1 MTQTSRRSLIKVAAA
16 GSVAAA
22 LQAQHHHQSIPGPLA
37 NATVTFGEWRTDPP
51 LDRFE
56 PFTPDT
62 NMHHIL
68 PNDITVKAGGA
79 VNFIISGFHLIL
91 VYDDGTQ
98 PGNIDVTDTIPGPPV
113 PLINDDTNRIYR
125 GLDPRTQPLDRIEA
139 VHFPSRGR
147 YLVICGVFPHFVND
161 GMFTFVN
168 VLP

>member
-1 MTQTSRRSLIKVAAA
+1 MPQTSRRSLIKVAAA
-16 GSVAAA
+16 GSLAAA
-22 LQAQHHHQSIPGPLA
+22 LPAQHHKSIPSPLA

-51 LDRFE
+51 LDRFL

-62 NMHHIL
+62 NLHHIL
-68 PNDITVKAGGA
+68 PNEATIKAGGA

-91 VYDDGTQ
+91 VYDNGTQ
-98 PGNIDVTDTIPGPPV
+98 PGSIDVTDTIPGPPA

-125 GLDPRTQPLDRIEA
+125 GLDPREQPLDRIEA

-147 YLVICGVFPHFVND
+147 YLVICGVFPHFVN

>member
-1 MTQTSRRSLIKVAAA
+1 MPKTSRRSLIKVAAA
-16 GSVAAA
+16 GSLAAA
-22 LQAQHHHQSIPGPLA
+22 LPAQHHKSIPGPLA

-51 LDRFE
+51 LDRFNT

-68 PNDITVKAGGA
+68 PNEVTIKAGGA

-91 VYDDGTQ
+91 VYDNGTQ
-98 PGNIDVTDTIPGPPV
+98 PSSIDITDTLPGPPA

-125 GLDPRTQPLDRIEA
+125 GLDPRVQPLDRIEA

-147 YLVICGVFPHFVND
+147 YLVICGVFPHFVN